1 MILNDK
7 ELEALI
13 REEFSAATPDNFDII
28 LERIQASRNQKE
40 QETRTNKRAVSNL
53 MKLAWAAVLVLV
65 LGTGIVGYRSTKIP
79 TDAQC
84 ILFTQGFGEGCFSF
98 CFFFSPL

>member
-53 MKLAWAAVLVLV
+53 MKLA
-65 LGTGIVGYRSTKIP
+65 
-79 TDAQC
+79 
-84 ILFTQGFGEGCFSF
+84 
-98 CFFFSPL
+98 